1 MTWDTSKLDKLL
13 KDELSAVET
22 YDQALEKIREY
33 TLAEEEQTVTAIRDE
48 HRDSANQL
56 REQIT
61 KLGGKPPSGP
71 GLWGSWSKLVMG
83 GVKMMGE
90 EATLQALR
98 EGEED
103 GIEDY
108 QDVLKESDIPQD
120 VRELIQSTLLP
131 RQQQHIQVL
140 DQLKKAA

>member
-22 YDQALEKIREY
+22 YEQALEKIHEY
-33 TLAEEEQTVTAIRDE
+33 TLVEEAQTVSAIRDE

-90 EATLQALR
+90 EATIQALR

-108 QDVLKESDIPQD
+108 QEVLKEGDIPQD
-120 VRELIQSTLLP
+120 IRELIQSTLLP
-131 RQQQHIQVL
+131 RQQQHIQIL

>member
-1 MTWDTSKLDKLL
+1 MTWDPSKLDKLL

-22 YDQALEKIREY
+22 YEQALEKIHEY
-33 TLAEEEQTVTAIRDE
+33 TLVEEAQTVSAIRDE

-90 EATLQALR
+90 EATIQALR

-108 QDVLKESDIPQD
+108 QEVLKEGDIPQD
-120 VRELIQSTLLP
+120 IRELIQSTLLP
-131 RQQQHIQVL
+131 RQQQHIQIL